1 MWLKWGTID
10 IRVIIMAKTAM
21 IRARIEDNL
30 KKDVENI
37 LDHLG
42 LSASEAINIFY
53 HQIKLSKGLPFPVR
67 MPNKVTQKTFA
78 GTDKKKGL
86 KSFKSKEDLFD

>member
-1 MWLKWGTID
+1 
-10 IRVIIMAKTAM
+10 MAKTAM
-21 IRARIEDNL
+21 IRARVEDNL

-67 MPNKVTQKTFA
+67 MPNKVTQKTFEE
-78 GTDKKKGL
+78 TDKKKGL
-86 KSFKSKEDLFD
+86 KSFKSKEDLFKKLEI

>member
-1 MWLKWGTID
+1 
-10 IRVIIMAKTAM
+10 MAKTAM

-67 MPNKVTQKTFA
+67 MPNKVTQKTSA

>member
-1 MWLKWGTID
+1 
-10 IRVIIMAKTAM
+10 MAKTAM
-21 IRARIEDNL
+21 IRARVEDSL

-67 MPNKVTQKTFA
+67 MPNKVTQKTFE
-78 GTDKKKGL
+78 GTDKKKNL
-86 KSFKSKEDLFD
+86 KSFKSKEDLFKKLEI